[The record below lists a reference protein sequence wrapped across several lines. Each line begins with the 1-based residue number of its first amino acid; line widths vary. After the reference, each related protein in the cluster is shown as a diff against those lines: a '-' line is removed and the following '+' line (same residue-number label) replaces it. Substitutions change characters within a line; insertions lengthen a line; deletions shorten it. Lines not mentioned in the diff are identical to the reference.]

1 MKTIEGF
8 RLRLVMG
15 QPTLVGEGIGQVNF
29 NKLLTL
35 NAAAAYL
42 WQSVEQ
48 KEFSVDDL
56 ARLLT
61 EHYGINLAIAPKDAG
76 KIAQK
81 WITHGLVQK

>member
-8 RLRLVMG
+8 RFRLVMG

-29 NKLLTL
+29 NKLFTL

-56 ARLLT
+56 AWLLT
-61 EHYGINLAIAPKDAG
+61 EHYGINPAVAQKDAD
-76 KIAQK
+76 KIARE

>member
-29 NKLLTL
+29 NKAPYAQCCGSLPL
-35 NAAAAYL
+35 AIGRA
-42 WQSVEQ
+42 

-61 EHYGINLAIAPKDAG
+61 EHYGINLAIARKDAD